1 MPSVSKYGGYIY
13 HMETL
18 YKLLGWV
25 FVVLFSTSALLQYN
39 DPDPLVW
46 ISVYTCAALVTLGF
60 LFNKVSYIVPFLV
73 GLIGF
78 FGFVYQ
84 FPDKFEGFVVNEG
97 NIQHIEE
104 GREAFGLLIMAIV
117 MLIFSARIRWRK
129 TSKV

>member
-1 MPSVSKYGGYIY
+1 
-13 HMETL
+13 ME
-18 YKLLGWV
+18 LLFKFFGWV
-25 FVVLFSTSALLQYN
+25 FVVLFSISAVLQYN

-46 ISVYTCAALVTLGF
+46 IIIYTSAALVTLGF
-60 LFNKVSYIVPFLV
+60 LFNKVSYIVPLLV

-84 FPDKFEGFVVNEG
+84 FPDKFEGLVINEG
-97 NIQHIEE
+97 DIQHIEE
-104 GREAFGLLIMAIV
+104 GRESFGLLIMAVV